1 MARKWTFRISLAI
14 LLLAAGTAVFLYT
27 RFQDRFPGFA
37 VDINI
42 KNHRPTPL
50 RAGFAALPI
59 TPTVPDEW
67 QDVNGDARFV
77 EEDGDT
83 WTDGNSNGRFDAVWM
98 AGFQNRRAAQ
108 GVHDDLWARAMVVE
122 DDSTRIAL
130 VSLDAIGFG
139 NDDVI
144 RVRKLIA
151 DSTGLDYVIVAS
163 THTHESPDLMGLW
176 GESEY
181 RSGVDP
187 AYMHMVQQQAAR
199 AVEMAVA
206 NLRPAVFRIGQD
218 LSGAKPLVMDT
229 REPQVMDEGLLLLQA
244 LDATTGRT
252 LGTLVQWANHP
263 ETTWNENLQISS
275 DFPHYLREAVEK
287 GIYAGDSLLV
297 PGLGGVC
304 VYVNGAIGGLMT
316 TLPDFGVADLASD
329 SVFLEPTFRK
339 AAAQGRRIAAL
350 ALGKFHSDSL
360 LTRVDSAA
368 IRLRASTI
376 ELPLDNKLFRLA
388 AALGVL
394 DRGMSGWM
402 KLRTEVAVWRLG
414 PATFL
419 HQPGEIYPEIVN
431 GGIEQPEGRDF
442 EISPVE
448 VPCLRDLMPG
458 TFKFTVGLSNDQIG
472 YILPKSQWDE
482 SPPYTFGMTEAPYG
496 EINSV
501 GPETGPLVYK
511 ALVKI
516 LEEVR

>member
-1 MARKWTFRISLAI
+1 MARKWISRLSLAL
-14 LLLAAGTAVFLYT
+14 LLLAAGFAVFLYT
-27 RFQDRFPGFA
+27 RFQDRFPGYS

-42 KNHRPTPL
+42 KNDRPTPL

-67 QDVNGDARFV
+67 TDANGDARFV

-83 WTDGNSNGRFDAVWM
+83 WTDGNGNGRFDAVWM

-108 GVHDDLWARAMVVE
+108 GIHDDLWARAMVVE

-218 LSGAKPLVMDT
+218 ISGAKPLVMDT

-244 LDATTGRT
+244 LDAATGQT
-252 LGTLVQWANHP
+252 LGTLIQWANHP

-297 PGLGGVC
+297 PGVGGVC

-350 ALGKFHSDSL
+350 ALEQFHSDSL

-368 IRLRASTI
+368 IRLRASSI

-448 VPCLRDLMPG
+448 VPPLRDLMPG
-458 TFKFTVGLSNDQIG
+458 TFKFTVGLSSDQIG

-482 SPPYTFGMTEAPYG
+482 SPPYTFGMKEAPYG

-516 LEEVR
+516 LEEVK